1 MRSFLWTALALTAAA
16 ATAPAAQAQ
25 GRDDPGIRV
34 WINHREVMRADKVRA
49 YVRTQDDGYVV
60 VLHAEP
66 SGRVRVL
73 FPVDPTDDDY
83 VRGGR
88 DYEIR
93 GRGDR
98 EAFAVYQADGSGY
111 VYAAVAR
118 DPFQFDGLVLNGHW
132 DYRAPDFAV
141 GDDPEA
147 DLTALVQKIAGGTFE
162 YDVTRYDV
170 GYDAAA
176 SLSLYDPY
184 YGGHAWYGHSAFSI
198 NFGIGIGPG
207 PFWYDPWWDPWYG
220 PWYDP
225 WYNPWFGWPGYWS
238 GWGYGGWYGP
248 YYPYTRYVYGPRYGP
263 GYFGGGGYYGGR
275 YAFKSPDDRWGLQPR
290 AVGPRQ
296 RTPTART
303 VLAGGTTGVLW
314 NGEFG
319 RRTVTNTR
327 TSVGDRSAAIGRR
340 VAPQPVRDGT
350 PGANVVG
357 PGRRVAPQG
366 TSPTR
371 DGAAGA
377 SVVGPGRRVAPQG
390 TQSPTRDG
398 AAGANVAGPGR
409 RVAPAQPQRPS
420 GDGSTDLGR
429 VGPSRRATPAPQ
441 SGARPTAPQPAARP
455 APRGLR
461 IANDAPEPRSTAR
474 APVSGSER
482 RTMQP
487 VERSGVQPV
496 GPGSQRA
503 PTRSAAPSSG
513 RSTSGG
519 TPSLSRRSGPAPSTV
534 SPPRVSSPPRS
545 SAPRASPAPRT
556 SAPRASPPARSAPPA
571 RSSPPSGGGR
581 RRG

>member
-1 MRSFLWTALALTAAA
+1 MRSVLLAALALTAAA
-16 ATAPAAQAQ
+16 ATSSAAQAQ

-34 WINHREVMRADKVRA
+34 WLNRSDVMRADKIRA

-60 VLHAEP
+60 VLHVEP

-73 FPVDPTDDDY
+73 FPLDPTDDDY

-98 EAFAVYQADGSGY
+98 EAFAVYQTDGSGY
-111 VYAAVAR
+111 VYAAVSR

-132 DYRAPDFAV
+132 DYRAPDLAV

-147 DLTALVQKIAGGTFE
+147 DLTALVQKLAGGTFE

-176 SLSLYDPY
+176 NLSLYDPY

-198 NFGIGIGPG
+198 NFGLGIGPAA
-207 PFWYDPWWDPWYG
+207 FWYDPWWDPWYN
-220 PWYDP
+220 PWYD
-225 WYNPWFGWPGYWS
+225 PWFGWPGYWP
-238 GWGYGGWYGP
+238 GWSYGGWYGP
-248 YYPYTRYVYGPRYGP
+248 HYPYTRSVYYGP
-263 GYFGGGGYYGGR
+263 GYGPGYYGGGGHGSGR
-275 YAFKSPDDRWGLQPR
+275 YTFKSPDDRWGLQPR

-296 RTPTART
+296 RTPAARA
-303 VLAGGTTGVLW
+303 VLASGTTGVLW
-314 NGEFG
+314 NGDFG

-340 VAPQPVRDGT
+340 VAPQPVRVGSS
-350 PGANVVG
+350 GAE
-357 PGRRVAPQG
+357 
-366 TSPTR
+366 
-371 DGAAGA
+371 
-377 SVVGPGRRVAPQG
+377 VVGPGRRVAPQG
-390 TQSPTRDG
+390 TQAPTRDG
-398 AAGANVAGPGR
+398 ATGATAAGPGR

-420 GDGSTDLGR
+420 GDGSTNLGR
-429 VGPSRRATPAPQ
+429 IGPTRRAAPAPQ
-441 SGARPTAPQPAARP
+441 SGSRTPDQPAARP

-474 APVSGSER
+474 APVSGPER

-487 VERSGVQPV
+487 AERSGVQPV

-513 RSTSGG
+513 RSTSSG
-519 TPSLSRRSGPAPSTV
+519 TPSLSRRSGPAPRTA
-534 SPPRVSSPPRS
+534 SP
-545 SAPRASPAPRT
+545 PRASPAPRI

-571 RSSPPSGGGR
+571 RSSPPSRGGGR
-581 RRG
+581 RH